1 MVSAKP
7 TQHSV
12 LDIDNTIQ
20 TNMDKRLFSCGIFI
34 DLEKDFDSVK
44 KKTLLNK
51 LHHSGSCGA
60 ISKIN
65 GSHPT
70 NKVKPQ
76 TIQIGSFVH
85 CHFCYLD

>member
-34 DLEKDFDSVK
+34 DLKKDFDLVEK
-44 KKTLLNK
+44 KKLFLI
-51 LHHSGSCGA
+51 SCIIMVLA
-60 ISKIN
+60 
-65 GSHPT
+65 
-70 NKVKPQ
+70 VQ
-76 TIQIGSFVH
+76 
-85 CHFCYLD
+85 

>member
-34 DLEKDFDSVK
+34 DLKKDFDSVEK
-44 KKTLLNK
+44 KN
-51 LHHSGSCGA
+51 
-60 ISKIN
+60 
-65 GSHPT
+65 
-70 NKVKPQ
+70 
-76 TIQIGSFVH
+76 SFE
-85 CHFCYLD
+85 